1 MRRIGL
7 TGGISCGKSTVS
19 AFFLKKGIPVLDAD
33 QVARDIVA
41 VGSEGL
47 AAIVQCFGEQYILK
61 DGSLNRLAL
70 RGLIISDPSAKKQLE
85 GITHPRIF
93 AAILGWERI
102 QLLLSQS
109 ICIVDAALMIET
121 GSYLRYDSII
131 VVSCDDTVQ
140 IARLAK
146 RNQISEKEAK
156 NWIATQMPLAQK
168 TRYADWLIDNSDSL
182 EQLQSTLENNWKNI
196 LHF

>member
-1 MRRIGL
+1 
-7 TGGISCGKSTVS
+7 
-19 AFFLKKGIPVLDAD
+19 
-33 QVARDIVA
+33 
-41 VGSEGL
+41 
-47 AAIVQCFGEQYILK
+47 
-61 DGSLNRLAL
+61 
-70 RGLIISDPSAKKQLE
+70 
-85 GITHPRIF
+85 
-93 AAILGWERI
+93 
-102 QLLLSQS
+102 
-109 ICIVDAALMIET
+109 MIET